1 MKQLN
6 LLVVDDDLDVCEFL
20 QAFLEGEGYNVRTLS
35 DPTRAVEE
43 LRDAEYHV
51 VILDLIMPKLSG
63 IELLDQIRNIDSDIA
78 VIVLTG
84 KPSVDSATESI
95 ALEVSAYIT
104 KPVSTTEL
112 RDTLERVI
120 RKKGMVRS
128 REEEMLLAIGRNIRR
143 LRHSKKYTLAQM
155 ARRTHL
161 SVSLLSQIER
171 AESSASM
178 ATLYKVAG
186 ALGVT
191 LSNLF
196 GDY

>member
-6 LLVVDDDLDVCEFL
+6 ILVVDDDLEVCEFL
-20 QAFLEGEGYNVRTLS
+20 QAFLDSEGYQVHTLI
-35 DPTRAVEE
+35 DPTQALDE
-43 LRDAEYHV
+43 LREAEYHV

-112 RDTLERVI
+112 RETLDRVI

-143 LRHSKKYTLAQM
+143 LRHGKKYTLAQM

-186 ALGVT
+186 ALDVT
-191 LSNLF
+191 LSELF

>member
-6 LLVVDDDLDVCEFL
+6 VLVVDDDLEVCQFVETFL
-20 QAFLEGEGYNVRTLS
+20 VGEGYLVRTIS
-35 DPTRAVEE
+35 DPTRAIGA
-43 LRDAEYHV
+43 LRKAEYHV
-51 VILDLIMPKLSG
+51 VILDLVMPKLSG
-63 IELLDQIRNIDSDIA
+63 LELLGQIRYMDSDIA

-84 KPSVDSATESI
+84 EPSVDTATESI
-95 ALEVSAYIT
+95 ALDVSAYII

-112 RDTLERVI
+112 RDTMARVI
-120 RKKGMVRS
+120 QKKGMVRS
-128 REEEMLLAIGRNIRR
+128 REEEMLLDIGRTIRR
-143 LRHSKKYTLAQM
+143 LRHGKRYTLAQM

-186 ALGVT
+186 ALGAK
-191 LSNLF
+191 LSDLF